1 MNIVVGT
8 YRRFAVWRRNSKLK
22 RLSTFEMFSAII
34 LVLLSI
40 FMLLPIVYI
49 LNHAFKPYE
58 ELFIFPP
65 NIFVRHPT
73 IQSFLELLLITKG
86 TAIPV
91 TRYIFNS
98 IVVTGLAVFLITL
111 ASAMCA
117 YPISKH
123 KFPGHKIIFATILLT
138 LVFVPET
145 VMIPRYL
152 VVSKLGIMNTYFGH
166 VLPLVAVPT
175 GVFLMKQFMDQLPDE
190 LLDSAKM
197 DGAKEFTLFV
207 KIVIP
212 MVMPAI
218 ATIAIIAF
226 QGAWTNT
233 ESSSMF
239 MQDEEMKTFP
249 FYIDTLTTGM
259 GTSVAR
265 QGAAAAAAMLLFLP
279 NLIMFLMF
287 QSKVIATMAHSGIK

>member
-1 MNIVVGT
+1 MAGT
-8 YRRFAVWRRNSKLK
+8 LRKVTLWRKRSRLR
-22 RLSTFEMFSAII
+22 RLSTFEKVSA
-34 LVLLSI
+34 VLLIALSI

-49 LNHAFKPYE
+49 LNHAFKPYQ
-58 ELFIFPP
+58 ELFVYPP
-65 NIFVRHPT
+65 NIFVRHPS
-73 IQSFLELLLITKG
+73 IQNFLELLAITKG

-91 TRYIFNS
+91 TRYMFNS
-98 IVVTGLAVFLITL
+98 IVVTGLGVFLITIV
-111 ASAMCA
+111 SAMCA

-123 KFPGHKIIFATILLT
+123 KFPGHKLLFATILLT

-145 VMIPRYL
+145 VDIPRYL

-175 GVFLMKQFMDQLPDE
+175 GVFLMKQFIDQLPDE

-197 DGAKEFTLFV
+197 DGAREHTLFLR
-207 KIVIP
+207 IVIP
-212 MVMPAI
+212 MIMPAI

-233 ESSSMF
+233 ETSTLF

-249 FYIDTLTTGM
+249 FYIHTLTSGM
-259 GTSVAR
+259 ANNVAR

-279 NLIMFLMF
+279 NMIMFLMF

>member
-1 MNIVVGT
+1 MTMAGT
-8 YRRFAVWRRNSKLK
+8 LRKVTLWRKRSRLR
-22 RLSTFEMFSAII
+22 RLSTFEKVSA
-34 LVLLSI
+34 VLLIALSI

-49 LNHAFKPYE
+49 LNHAFKPYQ
-58 ELFIFPP
+58 ELFVYPP
-65 NIFVRHPT
+65 NIFVRHPS
-73 IQSFLELLLITKG
+73 IQNFLELLAITKG

-91 TRYIFNS
+91 TRYMFNS
-98 IVVTGLAVFLITL
+98 IVVTGLGVFLITIV
-111 ASAMCA
+111 SAMCA

-123 KFPGHKIIFATILLT
+123 KFPGHKLLFATILLT

-145 VMIPRYL
+145 VDIPRYL

-175 GVFLMKQFMDQLPDE
+175 GVFLMKQFIDQLPDE

-197 DGAKEFTLFV
+197 DGAREHTLFLR
-207 KIVIP
+207 IVIP
-212 MVMPAI
+212 MIMPAI

-233 ESSSMF
+233 ETSTLF

-249 FYIDTLTTGM
+249 FYIHTLTSGM
-259 GTSVAR
+259 ANNVAR

-279 NLIMFLMF
+279 NMIMFLMF

>member
-1 MNIVVGT
+1 MNVAGT
-8 YRRFAVWRRNSKLK
+8 LQRFAVWRRNSKLK
-22 RLSTFEMFSAII
+22 RLSTFEKISMV
-34 LVLLSI
+34 LLLLLSI
-40 FMLLPIVYI
+40 FMLLPIIYI
-49 LNHAFKPYE
+49 LNHAFKPYQ
-58 ELFIFPP
+58 ELFVYPP
-65 NIFVRHPT
+65 NIFVRNP
-73 IQSFLELLLITKG
+73 SFQNFIELLAITKG

-98 IVVTGLAVFLITL
+98 VVVTGLAVFLITL
-111 ASAMCA
+111 VSAMCA

-123 KFPGHKIIFATILLT
+123 KFPGHKLVFATILLT

-145 VMIPRYL
+145 VFIPRYL
-152 VVSKLGIMNTYFGH
+152 VVSKLGIMNTYLGH

-190 LLDSAKM
+190 LLDSARM
-197 DGAKEFTLFV
+197 DGAREFTLFIR
-207 KIVIP
+207 IVIP
-212 MVMPAI
+212 IVMPAI

-233 ESSSMF
+233 ETSVLF

-249 FYIDTLTTGM
+249 FYMDTLTTGM
-259 GTSVAR
+259 ANSVAR

-279 NLIMFLMF
+279 NMIMFLMF

>member
-1 MNIVVGT
+1 MNIAVM
-8 YRRFAVWRRNSKLK
+8 YRRFATWRRNSKLK
-22 RLSTFEMFSAII
+22 RLSSFEKFSALL
-34 LVLLSI
+34 LVVLSI

-49 LNHAFKPYE
+49 LNHAFKPYQ
-58 ELFIFPP
+58 ELFIYPP
-65 NIFVRHPT
+65 NIFVRDPS
-73 IQSFLELLLITKG
+73 IQNFIELLGITKN

-98 IVVTGLAVFLITL
+98 IVVTGLGVFCITL

-123 KFPGHKIIFATILLT
+123 KFPGHKIVFATILLT

-152 VVSKLGIMNTYFGH
+152 IVSKLGIMNTYWGH

-197 DGAKEFTLFV
+197 DGAREFTLFV
-207 KIVIP
+207 KIVVP

-218 ATIAIIAF
+218 ATVAIIAF
-226 QGAWTNT
+226 QGAWMNT

>member
-1 MNIVVGT
+1 MSALGKLLP
-8 YRRFAVWRRNSKLK
+8 WRRRSRLK
-22 RLSTFEMFSAII
+22 RLSTFEKVSAVF

-49 LNHAFKPYE
+49 LNHAFKPYQ
-58 ELFIFPP
+58 ELFVYPP
-65 NIFVRHPT
+65 NIFVRHPSV
-73 IQSFLELLLITKG
+73 QNFLELLAITKG
-86 TAIPV
+86 TAVPV
-91 TRYIFNS
+91 TRYMFNS
-98 IVVTGLAVFLITL
+98 IVVTALGVFLITL
-111 ASAMCA
+111 VSAMCA

-123 KFPGHKIIFATILLT
+123 KFPGHKLVFATILLT

-145 VMIPRYL
+145 VLIPRYL
-152 VVSKLGIMNTYFGH
+152 VVSKLGIMNTYLGH

-175 GVFLMKQFMDQLPDE
+175 GVFLMKQFIDQVPDE

-197 DGAKEFTLFV
+197 DGAREFTLFV
-207 KIVIP
+207 RIVIP
-212 MVMPAI
+212 VIMPAI

-233 ESSSMF
+233 ETSSLF

-259 GTSVAR
+259 ANNVAR

-279 NLIMFLMF
+279 NMITFLMF

>member
-1 MNIVVGT
+1 MAGT
-8 YRRFAVWRRNSKLK
+8 IRKVTLWRKRSRLR
-22 RLSTFEMFSAII
+22 RLSTFEKVSA
-34 LVLLSI
+34 VLLIALSI

-49 LNHAFKPYE
+49 LNHAFKPYQ
-58 ELFIFPP
+58 ELFVYPP
-65 NIFVRHPT
+65 NIFVRHPS
-73 IQSFLELLLITKG
+73 IQNFLELLAITKG

-91 TRYIFNS
+91 TRYMFNS
-98 IVVTGLAVFLITL
+98 IVVTGLGVFLITIV
-111 ASAMCA
+111 SAMCA

-123 KFPGHKIIFATILLT
+123 KFPGHKLLFATILLT

-145 VMIPRYL
+145 VDIPRYL

-175 GVFLMKQFMDQLPDE
+175 GVFLMKQFIDQLPDE

-197 DGAKEFTLFV
+197 DGAREHTLFLR
-207 KIVIP
+207 IVIP
-212 MVMPAI
+212 MIMPAI

-233 ESSSMF
+233 ETSTLF

-249 FYIDTLTTGM
+249 FYIHTLTSGM
-259 GTSVAR
+259 ANNVAR

-279 NLIMFLMF
+279 NMIMFLMF